1 MTIEQLKNLLSSGQF
16 DHATYREIGSIWEG
30 LYIYAKEDSK
40 IGFNLVGSFNVA
52 DGLADEAHELVRHT
66 GVSVGSRGNG

>member
-1 MTIEQLKNLLSSGQF
+1 MTIEELKQLLASGEF
-16 DHATYREIGSIWEG
+16 DHATYREIGTIWEG
-30 LYIYAKEDSK
+30 LYIYKKENSK
-40 IGFNLVGSFNVA
+40 VGFNVAGCFNKA